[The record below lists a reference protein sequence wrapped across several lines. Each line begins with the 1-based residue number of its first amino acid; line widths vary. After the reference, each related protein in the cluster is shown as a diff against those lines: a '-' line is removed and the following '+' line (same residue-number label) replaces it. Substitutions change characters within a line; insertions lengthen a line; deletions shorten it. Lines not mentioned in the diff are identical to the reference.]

1 MKKRREFLTK
11 MLAGAMVVAMTAGTM
26 PVSAFA
32 ATGANAVKDGTYTK
46 EAYVDASDPVVA
58 ENDEVG
64 EWQSYSVSVGV
75 EVKDGKFESVTV
87 TPGEGYDDGNSSYL
101 KKAADSSKKNS
112 VVAKLLGQPATAD
125 TVASIDTTSGAT
137 VTSAAIKKAVAE
149 VIAEAPEADKDQG
162 EEVRYVTMNV
172 PYTDLYAAYNL
183 TDKAVWQVEEGL
195 DAVSTATTSKFK
207 GTTGLAKGT
216 YNNGKYIMGV
226 TMAVAVPEE
235 TYETLKAENLTEN
248 DNYYMTDLDSTPAAY
263 STLTVN
269 VDGTYSFSR
278 LQEAAVTNKYLSVT
292 DLDLNAGYGDY
303 QITLDGVGTS
313 NNLKVGEDETV
324 PYTLY
329 GAILNTTEGK
339 TYGMTCLENL
349 WIGQKTPNVEIAW
362 SIKEGQGLK
371 RGHGKGDAFYQFSD
385 MNGKTL
391 KSVTL
396 ITDLG
401 TIEIPCGENGLELTK
416 YYEGDLSNLQY
427 AIEND
432 STELSISGVPSDLEN
447 VKISVSGGLADNAE
461 IKDGKVALRTAPT
474 AGTTYTLTISSSNYP
489 DITRTMSTPMVNN
502 QITELQKWV
511 DKAKAANGYES
522 NADLKE
528 HVGEAEEMI
537 ANKIASS
544 AEAAELIEELISK
557 VKATYESVSATA
569 VIRGTDVSVTLD
581 GKTRADLEHP
591 VYTISYRQGRGSAV
605 FAEGT
610 LEALNF
616 TLEKAPTVGTEYT
629 ITIVSDNYKDIVVTA
644 VAQDAET
651 PVVIP
656 DGLAQAEDGNWYYY
670 KNGQIA
676 TEISG
681 LAANEYGWFKVTNG
695 KVDFAYSG
703 LAANENGWFKV
714 TNGKVDFDYTGL
726 AANEYG
732 WFKVTNGKVDFAY
745 SGLAANENGWFK
757 VTNGKVDFDYT
768 GLAANEYGWFKVTN
782 GKVDFDYTG
791 LAANENGWFKVT
803 NGKVDFDYTGTAA
816 NEYGVW
822 NVVNGKV
829 VF

>member
-64 EWQSYSVSVGV
+64 EWQSYSISVGF

-87 TPGEGYDDGNSSYL
+87 TPGNGYDDGNSSYF

-125 TVASIDTTSGAT
+125 TVAAIDTTSGAT
-137 VTSAAIKKAVAE
+137 VTSAAIKKAITEA
-149 VIAEAPEADKDQG
+149 IAEAPEADGDQD

-172 PYTDLYAAYNL
+172 PYTDLYAAYDL

-195 DAVSTATTSKFK
+195 DAVSTATTNKFK

-216 YNNGKYIMGV
+216 YNNGKFIMGV
-226 TMAVAVPEE
+226 TMAVAVPEG
-235 TYETLKAENLTEN
+235 TYETLKAKNLTEN

-269 VDGTYSFSR
+269 TDGTYSFSK

-292 DLDLNAGYGDY
+292 DLDLNGGYGDY
-303 QITLDGVGTS
+303 QITLEGVGTS

-339 TYGMTCLENL
+339 SYGMTCLENT
-349 WIGQKTPNVEIAW
+349 WVGTKTPNVEIAW

-371 RGHGKGDAFYQFSD
+371 RAHGKGDAFYQFSD

-396 ITDLG
+396 LTDLG
-401 TIEIPCGENGLELTK
+401 IIEVPCGENGLELTK
-416 YYEGDLSNLQY
+416 YYEGDLSSLQY
-427 AIEND
+427 GIEDD

-447 VKISVSGGLADNAE
+447 VRISVSGGLAENAE
-461 IKDGKVALRTAPT
+461 IKDGKVALKTAPT

-489 DITRTMSTPMVNN
+489 DITRTMSTPIIKE

-511 DKAKAANGYES
+511 DKAKAANGYDS

-537 ANKIASS
+537 ANKTASS

-557 VKATYESVSATA
+557 VKATYESISATA
-569 VIRGTDVSVTLD
+569 AIKGTDVSVTLD
-581 GKTRADLEHP
+581 GKTLADLENP
-591 VYTISYRQGRGSAV
+591 TYTISYRQGRGSAV

-616 TLEKAPTVGTEYT
+616 TLEKAPTIGTEYT
-629 ITIVSDNYKDIVVTA
+629 ITIVNDNYQDIVTKA
-644 VAQDAET
+644 VAQYAET
-651 PVVIP
+651 PVIIP
-656 DGLAQAEDGNWYYY
+656 DGLAPAEDGNWYYY
-670 KNGQIA
+670 KDGQIA
-676 TEISG
+676 TEI
-681 LAANEYGWFKVTNG
+681 
-695 KVDFAYSG
+695 SG

-714 TNGKVDFDYTGL
+714 TNGKVDFDYI
-726 AANEYG
+726 
-732 WFKVTNGKVDFAY
+732 
-745 SGLAANENGWFK
+745 GLAANEN
-757 VTNGKVDFDYT
+757 
-768 GLAANEYGWFKVTN
+768 GWFKVTN

-803 NGKVDFDYTGTAA
+803 NGKVDFDYTGLAANENGWFKVANGKVDFDYTGTAV

>member
-64 EWQSYSVSVGV
+64 EWQSYSISVGF

-87 TPGEGYDDGNSSYL
+87 TPGNGYDDGNSSYF

-125 TVASIDTTSGAT
+125 TVAAIDTTSGAT
-137 VTSAAIKKAVAE
+137 VTSAAIKKAITEA
-149 VIAEAPEADKDQG
+149 IAEAPEADGDQD

-172 PYTDLYAAYNL
+172 PYTDLYAAYDL

-195 DAVSTATTSKFK
+195 DAVSTATTNKFK

-216 YNNGKYIMGV
+216 YNNGKFIMGV
-226 TMAVAVPEE
+226 TMAVAVPEG
-235 TYETLKAENLTEN
+235 TYETLKAKNLTEN

-263 STLTVN
+263 SILTVN
-269 VDGTYSFSR
+269 TDGTYSFSK

-292 DLDLNAGYGDY
+292 DLDLNGGYGDY
-303 QITLDGVGTS
+303 QITLEGVGTS

-339 TYGMTCLENL
+339 SYGMTCLENT
-349 WIGQKTPNVEIAW
+349 WVGTKTPNVEIAW

-371 RGHGKGDAFYQFSD
+371 RAHGKGDAFYQFSD

-396 ITDLG
+396 LTDLG
-401 TIEIPCGENGLELTK
+401 IIEVPCGENGLELTK
-416 YYEGDLSNLQY
+416 YYEGDLSSLQY
-427 AIEND
+427 GIEDD

-447 VKISVSGGLADNAE
+447 VRISVSGGLAENAE
-461 IKDGKVALRTAPT
+461 IKDGKVALKTAPT

-489 DITRTMSTPMVNN
+489 DITRTMSTPVIKE

-511 DKAKAANGYES
+511 DKAKAANGYDS

-537 ANKIASS
+537 ANKTASS

-557 VKATYESVSATA
+557 VKATYESISATA
-569 VIRGTDVSVTLD
+569 AIKGTDVFVTLD
-581 GKTRADLEHP
+581 GKTLADLENP
-591 VYTISYRQGRGSAV
+591 TYTISYRQGRGSAV

-616 TLEKAPTVGTEYT
+616 TLEKAPTIGTEYT
-629 ITIVSDNYKDIVVTA
+629 ITIVSDNYQDIVTKA

-651 PVVIP
+651 PVIIP
-656 DGLAQAEDGNWYYY
+656 DGLAPAEDGNWYYY
-670 KNGQIA
+670 KDGQIA

-695 KVDFAYSG
+695 KVDFNYTG

-714 TNGKVDFDYTGL
+714 TNGKVDFDYI
-726 AANEYG
+726 
-732 WFKVTNGKVDFAY
+732 
-745 SGLAANENGWFK
+745 GLAANEN
-757 VTNGKVDFDYT
+757 
-768 GLAANEYGWFKVTN
+768 GWFKVTN

-803 NGKVDFDYTGTAA
+803 NGKVDFDYTGLAANENGWFKVANGKVDFEYTGTAA

>member
-46 EAYVDASDPVVA
+46 EAYVDAFDPVVA

-64 EWQSYSVSVGV
+64 EWQSYSISVGF

-87 TPGEGYDDGNSSYL
+87 TPGNGYDDGNSSYF
-101 KKAADSSKKNS
+101 KKAITEA
-112 VVAKLLGQPATAD
+112 
-125 TVASIDTTSGAT
+125 
-137 VTSAAIKKAVAE
+137 
-149 VIAEAPEADKDQG
+149 IAEAPEADGDQD

-172 PYTDLYAAYNL
+172 PYTDLYAAYDL

-195 DAVSTATTSKFK
+195 DAVSTATTNKFK

-216 YNNGKYIMGV
+216 YNNGKFIMGV
-226 TMAVAVPEE
+226 TMAVAVPEG
-235 TYETLKAENLTEN
+235 TYETLKAKNLTEN

-269 VDGTYSFSR
+269 TDGTYSFSK

-292 DLDLNAGYGDY
+292 DLDLNGGYGDY
-303 QITLDGVGTS
+303 QITLEGVGTS

-339 TYGMTCLENL
+339 SYGMTCLENT
-349 WIGQKTPNVEIAW
+349 WVGTKTPNVEIAW

-371 RGHGKGDAFYQFSD
+371 RAHGKGDAFYQFSD

-396 ITDLG
+396 LTDLG
-401 TIEIPCGENGLELTK
+401 IIEVPCGENGLELTK
-416 YYEGDLSNLQY
+416 YYEGDLSSLQY
-427 AIEND
+427 GIEDD

-447 VKISVSGGLADNAE
+447 VRISVSGGLAENAE
-461 IKDGKVALRTAPT
+461 IKDGKVALKTAPT

-489 DITRTMSTPMVNN
+489 DITRTMSTPVIKE

-511 DKAKAANGYES
+511 DKAKAANGYDS

-537 ANKIASS
+537 ANKTASS

-557 VKATYESVSATA
+557 VKATYESISATA
-569 VIRGTDVSVTLD
+569 AIKGTDVSVTLD
-581 GKTRADLEHP
+581 GKTLADLENP
-591 VYTISYRQGRGSAV
+591 TYTISYRQGRGSAV

-616 TLEKAPTVGTEYT
+616 TLEKAPTIGTEYT
-629 ITIVSDNYKDIVVTA
+629 ITIVSDNYQDIVTKA

-651 PVVIP
+651 PVIIP
-656 DGLAQAEDGNWYYY
+656 DGLAPAEDGNWHYY
-670 KNGQIA
+670 KDGQIA
-676 TEISG
+676 TEIS
-681 LAANEYGWFKVTNG
+681 
-695 KVDFAYSG
+695 
-703 LAANENGWFKV
+703 
-714 TNGKVDFDYTGL
+714 
-726 AANEYG
+726 
-732 WFKVTNGKVDFAY
+732 
-745 SGLAANENGWFK
+745 
-757 VTNGKVDFDYT
+757 

-803 NGKVDFDYTGTAA
+803 NGKVDFDYTGLAANENGWFKVTNGKVDFDYTGLAANENGWFKVTNGKVDFDYTGLAANENGWFKVANGKVDFDYTGTAA

>member
-64 EWQSYSVSVGV
+64 EWQSYSISVGF

-87 TPGEGYDDGNSSYL
+87 TPGNGYDDGNSSYF

-125 TVASIDTTSGAT
+125 TVAAIDTTSGAT
-137 VTSAAIKKAVAE
+137 VTSAAIKKAITEA
-149 VIAEAPEADKDQG
+149 IAEAPEADGDQD

-172 PYTDLYAAYNL
+172 PYTDLYAAYDL

-195 DAVSTATTSKFK
+195 DAVSTATTNKFK

-216 YNNGKYIMGV
+216 YNNGKFIMGV
-226 TMAVAVPEE
+226 TMAVAVPEG
-235 TYETLKAENLTEN
+235 TYETLKAKNLTEN

-269 VDGTYSFSR
+269 TDGTYSFSK

-292 DLDLNAGYGDY
+292 DLDLNGGYGDY
-303 QITLDGVGTS
+303 QITLEGVGTS

-339 TYGMTCLENL
+339 SYGMTCLENT
-349 WIGQKTPNVEIAW
+349 WVGTKTPNVEIAW

-371 RGHGKGDAFYQFSD
+371 RAHGKGDAFYQFSD

-396 ITDLG
+396 LTDLG
-401 TIEIPCGENGLELTK
+401 IIEVPCGENGLELTK
-416 YYEGDLSNLQY
+416 YYEGDLSSLQY
-427 AIEND
+427 GIEDD

-447 VKISVSGGLADNAE
+447 VRISVSGGLAENAE
-461 IKDGKVALRTAPT
+461 IKEGKVALKTAPT

-489 DITRTMSTPMVNN
+489 DITRTMSTPVIKE

-511 DKAKAANGYES
+511 DKAKAANGYDS

-537 ANKIASS
+537 ANKTASS

-557 VKATYESVSATA
+557 VKATYESISATA
-569 VIRGTDVSVTLD
+569 AIKGTDVSVTLD
-581 GKTRADLEHP
+581 GKTLADLENP
-591 VYTISYRQGRGSAV
+591 TYTISYRQGRGSAV

-616 TLEKAPTVGTEYT
+616 TLEKAPTIGTEYT
-629 ITIVSDNYKDIVVTA
+629 ITIVSDNYQDIVTKA

-651 PVVIP
+651 PVIIP
-656 DGLAQAEDGNWYYY
+656 DGLAPAEDGNWYYY
-670 KNGQIA
+670 KDGQIA

-695 KVDFAYSG
+695 KVDFNYTG

-726 AANEYG
+726 AANE
-732 WFKVTNGKVDFAY
+732 
-745 SGLAANENGWFK
+745 NGWFK
-757 VTNGKVDFDYT
+757 VTNGKVDFDYI
-768 GLAANEYGWFKVTN
+768 GLAANENGWFKVTN

-803 NGKVDFDYTGTAA
+803 NGKVDFDYTGLAANENGWFKVANGKVDFEYTGTAA

>member
-46 EAYVDASDPVVA
+46 EAYVDAFDPVVA

-64 EWQSYSVSVGV
+64 EWQSYSISVGF

-87 TPGEGYDDGNSSYL
+87 TPGNGYDDGNSSYF
-101 KKAADSSKKNS
+101 KKAITEA
-112 VVAKLLGQPATAD
+112 
-125 TVASIDTTSGAT
+125 
-137 VTSAAIKKAVAE
+137 
-149 VIAEAPEADKDQG
+149 IAEAPEADGDQD

-172 PYTDLYAAYNL
+172 PYTDLYAAYDL

-195 DAVSTATTSKFK
+195 DAVSTATTNKFK

-216 YNNGKYIMGV
+216 YNNGKFIMGV
-226 TMAVAVPEE
+226 TMAVAVPEG
-235 TYETLKAENLTEN
+235 TYETLKAKNLTEN

-269 VDGTYSFSR
+269 TDGTYSFSK

-292 DLDLNAGYGDY
+292 DLDLNGGYGDY
-303 QITLDGVGTS
+303 QITLEGVGTS

-339 TYGMTCLENL
+339 SYGMTCLENT
-349 WIGQKTPNVEIAW
+349 WVGTKTPNVEIAW

-371 RGHGKGDAFYQFSD
+371 RAHGKGDAFYQFSD

-396 ITDLG
+396 LTDLG
-401 TIEIPCGENGLELTK
+401 IIEVPCGENGLELTK
-416 YYEGDLSNLQY
+416 YYEGDLSSLQY
-427 AIEND
+427 GIEDD

-447 VKISVSGGLADNAE
+447 VRISVSGGLAENAE
-461 IKDGKVALRTAPT
+461 IKDGKVALKTAPT

-489 DITRTMSTPMVNN
+489 DITRTMSTPVIKE

-511 DKAKAANGYES
+511 DKAKAANGYDS

-537 ANKIASS
+537 ANKTASS

-557 VKATYESVSATA
+557 VKATYESISATA
-569 VIRGTDVSVTLD
+569 AIKGTDVSVTLD
-581 GKTRADLEHP
+581 GKTLAELENP
-591 VYTISYRQGRGSAV
+591 TYTISYRQGRGSAV

-616 TLEKAPTVGTEYT
+616 TLEKAPTIGTEYT
-629 ITIVSDNYKDIVVTA
+629 ITIVSDNYQDIVTKA

-651 PVVIP
+651 PVIIP
-656 DGLAQAEDGNWYYY
+656 DGLAPAEDGNWYYY
-670 KNGQIA
+670 KDGQIA
-676 TEISG
+676 TEIS
-681 LAANEYGWFKVTNG
+681 
-695 KVDFAYSG
+695 
-703 LAANENGWFKV
+703 
-714 TNGKVDFDYTGL
+714 
-726 AANEYG
+726 
-732 WFKVTNGKVDFAY
+732 
-745 SGLAANENGWFK
+745 
-757 VTNGKVDFDYT
+757 

-803 NGKVDFDYTGTAA
+803 NGKVDFDYIGLAANENGWFKVTNGKVDFDYTGLAANENGWFKVTNGKVDFDYTGTAV

>member
-46 EAYVDASDPVVA
+46 EAYVDAFDPVVA

-64 EWQSYSVSVGV
+64 EWQSYSISVGF

-87 TPGEGYDDGNSSYL
+87 TPGNGYDDGNSSYF
-101 KKAADSSKKNS
+101 KKAITEA
-112 VVAKLLGQPATAD
+112 
-125 TVASIDTTSGAT
+125 
-137 VTSAAIKKAVAE
+137 
-149 VIAEAPEADKDQG
+149 IAEAPEADGDQD

-172 PYTDLYAAYNL
+172 PYTDLYAAYDL

-195 DAVSTATTSKFK
+195 DAVSTATTNKFK

-216 YNNGKYIMGV
+216 YNNGKFIMGV
-226 TMAVAVPEE
+226 TMAVAVPEG
-235 TYETLKAENLTEN
+235 TYETLKAKNLTEN

-269 VDGTYSFSR
+269 TDGTYSFSK

-292 DLDLNAGYGDY
+292 DLDLNGGYGDY
-303 QITLDGVGTS
+303 QITLEGVGTS

-339 TYGMTCLENL
+339 SYGMTCLENT
-349 WIGQKTPNVEIAW
+349 WVGTKTPNVEIAW

-371 RGHGKGDAFYQFSD
+371 RAHGKGDAFYQFSD

-396 ITDLG
+396 LTDLG
-401 TIEIPCGENGLELTK
+401 IIEVPCGENGLELTK
-416 YYEGDLSNLQY
+416 YYEGDLSSLQY
-427 AIEND
+427 GIKDD

-447 VKISVSGGLADNAE
+447 VRISVSGGLAENAE
-461 IKDGKVALRTAPT
+461 IKDGKVALKTAPT

-489 DITRTMSTPMVNN
+489 DITRTMSTPVIKE

-511 DKAKAANGYES
+511 DKAKAANGYDS

-537 ANKIASS
+537 ANKTASS

-557 VKATYESVSATA
+557 VKATYESISATA
-569 VIRGTDVSVTLD
+569 AIKGTDVSVTLD
-581 GKTRADLEHP
+581 GKTLAELENP
-591 VYTISYRQGRGSAV
+591 TYTISYRQGRGSAV

-616 TLEKAPTVGTEYT
+616 TLEKAPTIGTEYT
-629 ITIVSDNYKDIVVTA
+629 ITIVSDNYQDIVTKA

-651 PVVIP
+651 PVIIP
-656 DGLAQAEDGNWYYY
+656 DGLAPAEDGNWYYY
-670 KNGQIA
+670 KDGQIA
-676 TEISG
+676 TEIS
-681 LAANEYGWFKVTNG
+681 
-695 KVDFAYSG
+695 
-703 LAANENGWFKV
+703 
-714 TNGKVDFDYTGL
+714 
-726 AANEYG
+726 
-732 WFKVTNGKVDFAY
+732 
-745 SGLAANENGWFK
+745 
-757 VTNGKVDFDYT
+757 

-803 NGKVDFDYTGTAA
+803 NGKVDFDYIGLAANENGWFKVTNGKVDFDYTGLAANENGWFKVTNGKVDFDYTGLAANENGWFKVANGKVDFDYTGTAV

>member
-64 EWQSYSVSVGV
+64 EWQSYSISVGF

-87 TPGEGYDDGNSSYL
+87 TPGNGYDDGNSSYF

-125 TVASIDTTSGAT
+125 TVAAIDTTSGAT
-137 VTSAAIKKAVAE
+137 VTSAAIKKAITEA
-149 VIAEAPEADKDQG
+149 IAEAPEADGDQD

-172 PYTDLYAAYNL
+172 PYTDLYAAYDL

-195 DAVSTATTSKFK
+195 DAVSTATTNKFK

-216 YNNGKYIMGV
+216 YNNGKFIMGV
-226 TMAVAVPEE
+226 TMAVAVPEG
-235 TYETLKAENLTEN
+235 TYETLKAKNLTEN

-263 STLTVN
+263 SILTVN
-269 VDGTYSFSR
+269 TDGTYSFSK

-292 DLDLNAGYGDY
+292 DLDLNGGYGDY
-303 QITLDGVGTS
+303 QITLEGVGTS

-339 TYGMTCLENL
+339 SYGMTCLENT
-349 WIGQKTPNVEIAW
+349 WVGTKTPNVEIAW

-371 RGHGKGDAFYQFSD
+371 RAHGKGDAFYQFSD

-396 ITDLG
+396 LTDLG
-401 TIEIPCGENGLELTK
+401 IIEVPCGENGLELTK
-416 YYEGDLSNLQY
+416 YYEGDLSSLQY
-427 AIEND
+427 GIEDD

-447 VKISVSGGLADNAE
+447 VRISVSGGLAENAE
-461 IKDGKVALRTAPT
+461 IKDGKVALKTAPT

-489 DITRTMSTPMVNN
+489 DITRTMSTPVIKE

-511 DKAKAANGYES
+511 DKAKAANGYDS

-537 ANKIASS
+537 ANKTASS

-557 VKATYESVSATA
+557 VKATYESISATA
-569 VIRGTDVSVTLD
+569 AIKGTDVFVTLD
-581 GKTRADLEHP
+581 GKTLADLENP
-591 VYTISYRQGRGSAV
+591 TYTISYRQGRGSAV

-616 TLEKAPTVGTEYT
+616 TLEKAPTIGTEYT
-629 ITIVSDNYKDIVVTA
+629 ITIVSDNYQDIVTKA

-651 PVVIP
+651 PVIIP
-656 DGLAQAEDGNWYYY
+656 DGLAPAEDGNWYYY
-670 KNGQIA
+670 KDGQIA

-695 KVDFAYSG
+695 KVDF
-703 LAANENGWFKV
+703 N
-714 TNGKVDFDYTGL
+714 
-726 AANEYG
+726 
-732 WFKVTNGKVDFAY
+732 
-745 SGLAANENGWFK
+745 
-757 VTNGKVDFDYT
+757 
-768 GLAANEYGWFKVTN
+768 
-782 GKVDFDYTG
+782 YTG

-803 NGKVDFDYTGTAA
+803 NGKVDFEYRGLAANDNGWFKVPNGKVEFEYTGQAANEYGWFKVANGKVDFEYTGTAA

>member
-46 EAYVDASDPVVA
+46 EAYVYASDPVVA

-64 EWQSYSVSVGV
+64 EWQSYSISVGF

-87 TPGEGYDDGNSSYL
+87 TPGNGYDDGNSSYF
-101 KKAADSSKKNS
+101 KKAITEA
-112 VVAKLLGQPATAD
+112 
-125 TVASIDTTSGAT
+125 
-137 VTSAAIKKAVAE
+137 
-149 VIAEAPEADKDQG
+149 IAEAPEADGDQD

-172 PYTDLYAAYNL
+172 PYTDLYAAYDL

-195 DAVSTATTSKFK
+195 DAVSTATTNKFK

-216 YNNGKYIMGV
+216 YNNGKFIMGV
-226 TMAVAVPEE
+226 TMAVAVPEG
-235 TYETLKAENLTEN
+235 TYETLKAKNLTEN

-269 VDGTYSFSR
+269 TDGTYSFSK

-292 DLDLNAGYGDY
+292 DLDLNGGYGDY
-303 QITLDGVGTS
+303 QITLEGVGTS

-339 TYGMTCLENL
+339 SYGMTCLENT
-349 WIGQKTPNVEIAW
+349 WVGTKTPNVEIAW

-371 RGHGKGDAFYQFSD
+371 RAHGKGDAFYQFSD

-396 ITDLG
+396 LTDLG
-401 TIEIPCGENGLELTK
+401 IIEVPCGENGLELTK
-416 YYEGDLSNLQY
+416 YYEGDLSSLQY
-427 AIEND
+427 GIEDD

-447 VKISVSGGLADNAE
+447 VRISVSGGLAENAE
-461 IKDGKVALRTAPT
+461 IKDGKVALKTAPT

-489 DITRTMSTPMVNN
+489 DITRTMSTPVIKE

-511 DKAKAANGYES
+511 DKAKAANGYDS

-537 ANKIASS
+537 ANKTASS

-557 VKATYESVSATA
+557 VKATYESISATA
-569 VIRGTDVSVTLD
+569 AIKGTDVSVTLD
-581 GKTRADLEHP
+581 GKTLADLENP
-591 VYTISYRQGRGSAV
+591 TYTISYRQGRGSAV

-616 TLEKAPTVGTEYT
+616 TLEKAPTIGTEYT
-629 ITIVSDNYKDIVVTA
+629 ITIVSDNYQDIVTKA

-651 PVVIP
+651 PVIIP
-656 DGLAQAEDGNWYYY
+656 DGLAPAEDGNWYYY
-670 KNGQIA
+670 KDGQIA
-676 TEISG
+676 TEIS
-681 LAANEYGWFKVTNG
+681 
-695 KVDFAYSG
+695 
-703 LAANENGWFKV
+703 
-714 TNGKVDFDYTGL
+714 
-726 AANEYG
+726 
-732 WFKVTNGKVDFAY
+732 
-745 SGLAANENGWFK
+745 
-757 VTNGKVDFDYT
+757 

-803 NGKVDFDYTGTAA
+803 NGKVDFDYTGLAANENGWFKVANGKVDFDYTGTAA

>member
-46 EAYVDASDPVVA
+46 EAYVDAFDPVVA

-64 EWQSYSVSVGV
+64 EWQSYSISVGF

-87 TPGEGYDDGNSSYL
+87 TPGNGYDDGNSSYF
-101 KKAADSSKKNS
+101 KKAITEA
-112 VVAKLLGQPATAD
+112 
-125 TVASIDTTSGAT
+125 
-137 VTSAAIKKAVAE
+137 
-149 VIAEAPEADKDQG
+149 IAEAPEADGDQD

-172 PYTDLYAAYNL
+172 PYTDLYAAYDL

-195 DAVSTATTSKFK
+195 DAVSTATTNKFK

-216 YNNGKYIMGV
+216 YNNGKFIMGV
-226 TMAVAVPEE
+226 TMAVAVPEG
-235 TYETLKAENLTEN
+235 TYETLKAKNLTEN

-269 VDGTYSFSR
+269 TDGTYSFSK

-292 DLDLNAGYGDY
+292 DLDLNGGYGDY
-303 QITLDGVGTS
+303 QITLEGVGTS

-339 TYGMTCLENL
+339 SYGMTCLENT
-349 WIGQKTPNVEIAW
+349 WVGTKTPNVEIAW

-371 RGHGKGDAFYQFSD
+371 RAHGKGDAFYQFSD

-396 ITDLG
+396 LTDLG
-401 TIEIPCGENGLELTK
+401 IIEVPCGENGLELTK
-416 YYEGDLSNLQY
+416 YYEGDLSSLQY
-427 AIEND
+427 GIEDD

-447 VKISVSGGLADNAE
+447 VRISVSGGLAENAE
-461 IKDGKVALRTAPT
+461 IKDGKVALKTAPT

-489 DITRTMSTPMVNN
+489 DITRTMSTPVIKE

-511 DKAKAANGYES
+511 DKAKAANGYDS

-537 ANKIASS
+537 ANKTASS

-557 VKATYESVSATA
+557 VKATYESISATA
-569 VIRGTDVSVTLD
+569 AIKGTDVSVTLD
-581 GKTRADLEHP
+581 GKTLADLENP
-591 VYTISYRQGRGSAV
+591 TYTISYRQGRGSAV

-616 TLEKAPTVGTEYT
+616 TLEKAPTIGTEYT
-629 ITIVSDNYKDIVVTA
+629 ITIVSDNYQDIVTKA

-651 PVVIP
+651 PVIIP
-656 DGLAQAEDGNWYYY
+656 DGLAPAEDGNWYYY
-670 KNGQIA
+670 KDGQIA
-676 TEISG
+676 TEIS
-681 LAANEYGWFKVTNG
+681 
-695 KVDFAYSG
+695 
-703 LAANENGWFKV
+703 
-714 TNGKVDFDYTGL
+714 
-726 AANEYG
+726 
-732 WFKVTNGKVDFAY
+732 
-745 SGLAANENGWFK
+745 
-757 VTNGKVDFDYT
+757 

-803 NGKVDFDYTGTAA
+803 NGKVDFDYIGLAANENGWFKVTNGKVDFDYIGLAANENGWFKVTNGKVDFDYTGLAANENGWFKVTNGKVDFDYTGLAANENGWFKVANGKVDFDYTGTAV

>member
-46 EAYVDASDPVVA
+46 EAYVDAFYPVVA

-64 EWQSYSVSVGV
+64 EWQSYSISVGF

-87 TPGEGYDDGNSSYL
+87 TPGNGYDDGNSSYF
-101 KKAADSSKKNS
+101 KKAITEA
-112 VVAKLLGQPATAD
+112 
-125 TVASIDTTSGAT
+125 
-137 VTSAAIKKAVAE
+137 
-149 VIAEAPEADKDQG
+149 IAEAPEADGDQD

-172 PYTDLYAAYNL
+172 PYTDLYAAYDL

-195 DAVSTATTSKFK
+195 DAVSTATTNKFK
-207 GTTGLAKGT
+207 GTTGLATGT
-216 YNNGKYIMGV
+216 YNNGKFIMGV
-226 TMAVAVPEE
+226 TMAVAVPEG
-235 TYETLKAENLTEN
+235 TYETLKAKNLTEN

-269 VDGTYSFSR
+269 TDGTYSFSK

-292 DLDLNAGYGDY
+292 DLDLNGGYGDY
-303 QITLDGVGTS
+303 QITLEGVGTS

-339 TYGMTCLENL
+339 SYGMTCLENT
-349 WIGQKTPNVEIAW
+349 WVGTKTPNVEIAW

-371 RGHGKGDAFYQFSD
+371 RAHGKGDAFYQFSD

-396 ITDLG
+396 LTDLG
-401 TIEIPCGENGLELTK
+401 IIEVPCGENGLELTK
-416 YYEGDLSNLQY
+416 YYEGDLSSLQY
-427 AIEND
+427 GIEDD

-447 VKISVSGGLADNAE
+447 VRISVSGGLAENAE
-461 IKDGKVALRTAPT
+461 IKDGKVALKTAPT

-489 DITRTMSTPMVNN
+489 DITRTMSTPVIKE

-511 DKAKAANGYES
+511 DKAKAANGYDS

-537 ANKIASS
+537 ANKTASS

-557 VKATYESVSATA
+557 VKATYESISATA
-569 VIRGTDVSVTLD
+569 AIKGTDVSVTLD
-581 GKTRADLEHP
+581 GKTLAELENP
-591 VYTISYRQGRGSAV
+591 TYTISYRQGRGSAV

-616 TLEKAPTVGTEYT
+616 TLEKAPTIGTEYT
-629 ITIVSDNYKDIVVTA
+629 ITIVSDNYQDIVTKA

-651 PVVIP
+651 PVIIP
-656 DGLAQAEDGNWYYY
+656 DGLAPAEDGNWYYY
-670 KNGQIA
+670 KDGQIA
-676 TEISG
+676 TEIS
-681 LAANEYGWFKVTNG
+681 
-695 KVDFAYSG
+695 
-703 LAANENGWFKV
+703 
-714 TNGKVDFDYTGL
+714 
-726 AANEYG
+726 
-732 WFKVTNGKVDFAY
+732 
-745 SGLAANENGWFK
+745 
-757 VTNGKVDFDYT
+757 

-803 NGKVDFDYTGTAA
+803 NGKVDFDYTGLAANENGWFKVTNGKVDFDYMGLAANENGWFKVTNGKVDFDYTGLAANENGWFKVTNGKVDFDYTGLAANENGWFKVANGKVDFDYTGTAV

>member
-46 EAYVDASDPVVA
+46 EAYVDAFDPVVA

-64 EWQSYSVSVGV
+64 EWQSYSISVGF

-87 TPGEGYDDGNSSYL
+87 TPGNGYDDGNSSYF
-101 KKAADSSKKNS
+101 KKAITEA
-112 VVAKLLGQPATAD
+112 
-125 TVASIDTTSGAT
+125 
-137 VTSAAIKKAVAE
+137 
-149 VIAEAPEADKDQG
+149 IAEAPEADGDQD

-172 PYTDLYAAYNL
+172 PYTDLYAAYDL

-195 DAVSTATTSKFK
+195 DAVSTATTNKFK

-216 YNNGKYIMGV
+216 YNNGKFIMGV
-226 TMAVAVPEE
+226 TMAVAVPEG
-235 TYETLKAENLTEN
+235 TYETLKAKNLTEN

-269 VDGTYSFSR
+269 TDGTYSFSK

-292 DLDLNAGYGDY
+292 DLDLNGGYGDY
-303 QITLDGVGTS
+303 QITLEGVGTS

-339 TYGMTCLENL
+339 SYGMTCLENT
-349 WIGQKTPNVEIAW
+349 WVGTKTPNVEIAW

-371 RGHGKGDAFYQFSD
+371 RAHGKGDAFYQFSD

-396 ITDLG
+396 LTDLG
-401 TIEIPCGENGLELTK
+401 IIEVPCGENGLELTK
-416 YYEGDLSNLQY
+416 YYEGDLSSLQY
-427 AIEND
+427 GIEDD

-447 VKISVSGGLADNAE
+447 VRISVSGGLAENAE
-461 IKDGKVALRTAPT
+461 IKDGKVALKTAPT

-489 DITRTMSTPMVNN
+489 DITRTMSTPVIKE

-511 DKAKAANGYES
+511 DKAKAANGYDS

-537 ANKIASS
+537 ANKTASS

-557 VKATYESVSATA
+557 VKATYESISATA
-569 VIRGTDVSVTLD
+569 AIKGTDVSVTLD
-581 GKTRADLEHP
+581 GKTLAELENP
-591 VYTISYRQGRGSAV
+591 TYTISYRQGRGSAV

-616 TLEKAPTVGTEYT
+616 TLEKAPIIGTEYT
-629 ITIVSDNYKDIVVTA
+629 ITIVSDNYQDIVTKA

-651 PVVIP
+651 PVIIP
-656 DGLAQAEDGNWYYY
+656 DGLAPAEDGNWYYY
-670 KNGQIA
+670 KDGQIA

-695 KVDFAYSG
+695 KVDFDYTG

-714 TNGKVDFDYTGL
+714 TNGKVDFDYI
-726 AANEYG
+726 
-732 WFKVTNGKVDFAY
+732 
-745 SGLAANENGWFK
+745 GLAANEN
-757 VTNGKVDFDYT
+757 
-768 GLAANEYGWFKVTN
+768 GWFKVTN

>member
-64 EWQSYSVSVGV
+64 EWQSYSISVGF

-87 TPGEGYDDGNSSYL
+87 TPGNGYDDGNSSYF
-101 KKAADSSKKNS
+101 KKAITEA
-112 VVAKLLGQPATAD
+112 
-125 TVASIDTTSGAT
+125 
-137 VTSAAIKKAVAE
+137 
-149 VIAEAPEADKDQG
+149 IAEAPEADGDQD

-172 PYTDLYAAYNL
+172 PYTDLYAAYDL

-195 DAVSTATTSKFK
+195 DAVSTATTNKFK

-216 YNNGKYIMGV
+216 YNNGKFIMGV
-226 TMAVAVPEE
+226 TMAVAVPEG
-235 TYETLKAENLTEN
+235 TYETLKAKNLTEN

-269 VDGTYSFSR
+269 TDGTYSFSK

-292 DLDLNAGYGDY
+292 DLDLNGGYGDY
-303 QITLDGVGTS
+303 QITLEGVGTS

-339 TYGMTCLENL
+339 SYGMTCLENT
-349 WIGQKTPNVEIAW
+349 WVGTKTPNVEIAW

-371 RGHGKGDAFYQFSD
+371 RAHGKGDAFYQFSD

-396 ITDLG
+396 LTDLG
-401 TIEIPCGENGLELTK
+401 IIEVPCGENGLELTK
-416 YYEGDLSNLQY
+416 YYEGDLSSLQY
-427 AIEND
+427 GIKDD

-447 VKISVSGGLADNAE
+447 VRISVSGGLAENAE
-461 IKDGKVALRTAPT
+461 IKDGKVALKTAPT

-489 DITRTMSTPMVNN
+489 DITRTMSTPVIKE

-511 DKAKAANGYES
+511 DKAKAANGYDS

-537 ANKIASS
+537 ANKTASS

-557 VKATYESVSATA
+557 VKATYESISATA
-569 VIRGTDVSVTLD
+569 AIKGTDVSVTLD
-581 GKTRADLEHP
+581 GKALADLENST
-591 VYTISYRQGRGSAV
+591 YTISYRQGRGSAV

-616 TLEKAPTVGTEYT
+616 TLEKAPTIGTEYT
-629 ITIVSDNYKDIVVTA
+629 ITIVSDNYQDIVTKA

-651 PVVIP
+651 PVIIP
-656 DGLAQAEDGNWYYY
+656 DGLAPAEDGNWYYY
-670 KNGQIA
+670 KDGQIA
-676 TEISG
+676 TEIS
-681 LAANEYGWFKVTNG
+681 
-695 KVDFAYSG
+695 
-703 LAANENGWFKV
+703 
-714 TNGKVDFDYTGL
+714 
-726 AANEYG
+726 
-732 WFKVTNGKVDFAY
+732 
-745 SGLAANENGWFK
+745 
-757 VTNGKVDFDYT
+757 

-803 NGKVDFDYTGTAA
+803 NGKVDFDYTGLAANENGWFKVTNGKVDFDYMGLAANENGWFKVTNGKVDFDYTGLAANENGWFKVTNGKVDFDYTGLAANENGWFKVANGKVDFDYTGTAA

>member
-46 EAYVDASDPVVA
+46 EAYVDAFDPVVA

-64 EWQSYSVSVGV
+64 EWQSYSISVGF

-87 TPGEGYDDGNSSYL
+87 TPGNGYDDGNSSYF
-101 KKAADSSKKNS
+101 KKAITEA
-112 VVAKLLGQPATAD
+112 
-125 TVASIDTTSGAT
+125 
-137 VTSAAIKKAVAE
+137 
-149 VIAEAPEADKDQG
+149 IAEAPEADGDQD

-172 PYTDLYAAYNL
+172 PYTDLYAAYDL

-195 DAVSTATTSKFK
+195 DAVSTATTNKFK

-216 YNNGKYIMGV
+216 YNNGKFIMGV
-226 TMAVAVPEE
+226 TMAVAVPEG
-235 TYETLKAENLTEN
+235 TYETLKAKNLTEN

-269 VDGTYSFSR
+269 TDGTYSFSK

-292 DLDLNAGYGDY
+292 DLDLNGGYGDY
-303 QITLDGVGTS
+303 QITLEGVGTS

-339 TYGMTCLENL
+339 SYGMTCLENT
-349 WIGQKTPNVEIAW
+349 WVGTKTPNVEIAW

-371 RGHGKGDAFYQFSD
+371 RAHGKGDAFYQFSD

-396 ITDLG
+396 LTDLG
-401 TIEIPCGENGLELTK
+401 IIEVPCGENGLELTK
-416 YYEGDLSNLQY
+416 YYEGDLSSLQY
-427 AIEND
+427 GIEDD

-447 VKISVSGGLADNAE
+447 VRISVSGGLAENAE
-461 IKDGKVALRTAPT
+461 IKDGKVALKTAPT

-489 DITRTMSTPMVNN
+489 DITRTMSTPVIKE

-511 DKAKAANGYES
+511 DKAKAANGYDS

-537 ANKIASS
+537 ANKTASS

-557 VKATYESVSATA
+557 VKATYESISATA
-569 VIRGTDVSVTLD
+569 AIKGTDVSVTLD
-581 GKTRADLEHP
+581 GKTLAELENP
-591 VYTISYRQGRGSAV
+591 TYTISYRQGRGSAV

-616 TLEKAPTVGTEYT
+616 TLEKAPTIGTEYT
-629 ITIVSDNYKDIVVTA
+629 ITIVSDNYQDIVTKA

-651 PVVIP
+651 PVIIP
-656 DGLAQAEDGNWYYY
+656 DGLAPAEDGNWYYY
-670 KNGQIA
+670 KDGQIA
-676 TEISG
+676 TEIS
-681 LAANEYGWFKVTNG
+681 
-695 KVDFAYSG
+695 
-703 LAANENGWFKV
+703 
-714 TNGKVDFDYTGL
+714 
-726 AANEYG
+726 
-732 WFKVTNGKVDFAY
+732 
-745 SGLAANENGWFK
+745 
-757 VTNGKVDFDYT
+757 

-803 NGKVDFDYTGTAA
+803 NGKVDFDYTGLAANENGWFKVANGKVDFDYTGTAA

>member
-64 EWQSYSVSVGV
+64 EWQSYSISVGF

-87 TPGEGYDDGNSSYL
+87 TPGNGYDDGNSSYF

-125 TVASIDTTSGAT
+125 TVAAIDTTSGAT
-137 VTSAAIKKAVAE
+137 VTSAAIKKAITEA
-149 VIAEAPEADKDQG
+149 IAEAPEADGDQD

-172 PYTDLYAAYNL
+172 PYTDLYAAYDL

-195 DAVSTATTSKFK
+195 DAVSTATTNKFK

-216 YNNGKYIMGV
+216 YNNGKFIMGV
-226 TMAVAVPEE
+226 TMAVAVPEG
-235 TYETLKAENLTEN
+235 TYETLKAKNLTEN

-263 STLTVN
+263 SILTVN
-269 VDGTYSFSR
+269 TDGTYSFSK

-292 DLDLNAGYGDY
+292 DLDLNGGYGDY
-303 QITLDGVGTS
+303 QITLEGVGTS

-339 TYGMTCLENL
+339 SYGMTCLENT
-349 WIGQKTPNVEIAW
+349 WVGTKTPNVEIAW

-371 RGHGKGDAFYQFSD
+371 RAHGKGDAFYQFSD

-396 ITDLG
+396 LTDLG
-401 TIEIPCGENGLELTK
+401 IIEVPCGENGLELTK
-416 YYEGDLSNLQY
+416 YYEGDLSSLQY
-427 AIEND
+427 GIEDD

-447 VKISVSGGLADNAE
+447 VRISVSGGLAENAE
-461 IKDGKVALRTAPT
+461 IKDGKVALKTAPT

-489 DITRTMSTPMVNN
+489 DITRTMSTPVIKE

-511 DKAKAANGYES
+511 DKAKAANGYDS

-537 ANKIASS
+537 ANKTASS

-557 VKATYESVSATA
+557 VKATYESISATA
-569 VIRGTDVSVTLD
+569 AIKGTDVFVTLD
-581 GKTRADLEHP
+581 GKTLADLENP
-591 VYTISYRQGRGSAV
+591 TYTISYRQGRGSAV

-616 TLEKAPTVGTEYT
+616 TLEKAPTIGTEYT
-629 ITIVSDNYKDIVVTA
+629 ITIVSDNYQDIVTKA

-651 PVVIP
+651 PVIIP
-656 DGLAQAEDGNWYYY
+656 DGLAPAEDGNWYYY
-670 KNGQIA
+670 KDGQIA

-681 LAANEYGWFKVTNG
+681 LAANEYGWFKVPNG
-695 KVDFAYSG
+695 KVEF
-703 LAANENGWFKV
+703 
-714 TNGKVDFDYTGL
+714 
-726 AANEYG
+726 
-732 WFKVTNGKVDFAY
+732 
-745 SGLAANENGWFK
+745 
-757 VTNGKVDFDYT
+757 
-768 GLAANEYGWFKVTN
+768 
-782 GKVDFDYTG
+782 
-791 LAANENGWFKVT
+791 
-803 NGKVDFDYTGTAA
+803 
-816 NEYGVW
+816 
-822 NVVNGKV
+822 
-829 VF
+829 